1 MWNLLLRH
9 LLWTYLWQE
18 YCKQPVVQLHE
29 CRVNTLL
36 SACVCIGLL
45 CIRSMFIFLPL
56 PQSLS
61 AFQSLVSLVASQF
74 SNLGQLF
81 WKRAVMNVARVGLT
95 SEITP
100 AFSWRKFI
108 SASCGG
114 PRDPWFSTQGEC
126 LSWGFGKTGLEERRK
141 REQLMQVSFCKVP
154 TESFCPLQGQ
164 QKSPIWT
171 FSSPLFYSLTLFP
184 SFLFFILSFIS
195 FCLFFLSLSKAIEV
209 LMMS

>member
-1 MWNLLLRH
+1 MWDLLLCH
-9 LLWTYLWQE
+9 LLWTYPWQE
-18 YCKQPVVQLHE
+18 YCKQSKQPVVQLHE

-36 SACVCIGLL
+36 SACACVCIGLL

-56 PQSLS
+56 PLSLS

-74 SNLGQLF
+74 SNLGRLF

-141 REQLMQVSFCKVP
+141 REQLM
-154 TESFCPLQGQ
+154 
-164 QKSPIWT
+164 
-171 FSSPLFYSLTLFP
+171 
-184 SFLFFILSFIS
+184 
-195 FCLFFLSLSKAIEV
+195 
-209 LMMS
+209 